1 MKKTYIA
8 ILMAIFLIT
17 ILITGCAGFSPSV
30 PDDEYDQENT
40 EVSYL
45 KVFPASATIGANQS
59 KKFEVKAY
67 NSEDKMVAPDITKI
81 KWACAYECIACG
93 VVCNLSSK
101 QGSLQTT
108 FSAER
113 TGEYEVWAKYEGTE
127 NKWAKAI
134 VQVN

>member
-1 MKKTYIA
+1 MKKPYVLLLI
-8 ILMAIFLIT
+8 IFLSAV
-17 ILITGCAGFSPSV
+17 LLNGCEGFTLSV
-30 PDDEYDQENT
+30 PGDDYDQENT

-45 KVFPASATIGANQS
+45 KVFPASATLTANQS

-67 NSEDKMVAPDITKI
+67 NSEDKLIAPDLTKI

-93 VVCNLSSK
+93 VVCNLSLK

-108 FSAER
+108 FSADR
-113 TGEYEVWAKYEGTE
+113 TGKYELWAKYEGTE

-134 VQVN
+134 VQIN